1 MKTFRNKV
9 GTASFVATPRRAR
22 PVGMAAAVL
31 AAPLLCGCGS
41 STPTLNTV
49 TEERAIAASI
59 LTQHHLHAAVRC
71 PPNPPRKAGFTFT
84 CTAEFDAGTYPVT
97 VTETN
102 GRGHVRYQDR
112 DPLVALDV
120 AKVEQSIVQ
129 SIRAQRRLSSTV
141 TCPAEVLQ
149 KAGIVFTCT
158 ATVAGRGYPFAVT
171 EVDGDGHV
179 RYVGR

>member
-1 MKTFRNKV
+1 M
-9 GTASFVATPRRAR
+9 SFAVVPLRAR
-22 PVGMAAAVL
+22 PVGLVAAVL
-31 AAPLLCGCGS
+31 VGPLLSGCGS

-59 LTQHHLHAAVRC
+59 QTQHHLYATVHC
-71 PPNPPRKAGFTFT
+71 PSKPPRKAGFTFV
-84 CTAEFDAGTYPVT
+84 CMADLDVGMYPVT

-102 GRGHVRYQDR
+102 DSGHVRYQDQN
-112 DPLVALDV
+112 PLVTLDV
-120 AKVEQSIVQ
+120 AKVKQSITQ
-129 SIRAQRRLSSTV
+129 SIRSQRRLSAIV

-158 ATVAGRGYPFAVT
+158 ATVSGRGYPFAVT
-171 EVDGDGHV
+171 EVDGYGHV